1 MRVTAILGGGEI
13 LKRSIPTTY
22 AVPHK
27 PRSAGHCFGDGGTTK
42 VAVPL
47 SCTKIERVLLRQN
60 PSVLWPKPCHGPVGT
75 ALQSLDFLRQLRC
88 GNVIPTP
95 KSPKER
101 RKRSGYD
108 PVKMSPLRAFEG
120 WSGSEKDA
128 ALFSCFFSHPQLPPA
143 NRAQKS

>member
-22 AVPHK
+22 AVPRK

-60 PSVLWPKPCHGPVGT
+60 PSVLWPKSCHAPVGT
-75 ALQSLDFLRQLRC
+75 PRQSLDFLRQSCCR
-88 GNVIPTP
+88 NVISTP
-95 KSPKER
+95 KSLKER
-101 RKRSGYD
+101 RKRPGCD
-108 PVKMSPLRAFEG
+108 PVKMSPLGAFEG
-120 WSGSEKDA
+120 WSGSEEDA
-128 ALFSCFFSHPQLPPA
+128 ALFSCFFSHPQLPPE